1 MPRAG
6 SWCSCAWLLL
16 VILLGDMQHA
26 HCQRL
31 TRYITDQTNSLT
43 DSELAVL
50 ERKLSDFEKTTS
62 TQVVV
67 LIVTTI
73 EGGSIEEASLRV
85 AEENG
90 IGQKDKNN
98 GVLLFVSK
106 GDRKI
111 RIEVGY
117 GLEGVLTDVVSGQII
132 RREIAPQFRQGR
144 FFEGI
149 NAGVEAIFLATKNEY
164 TSDQSDHPG
173 KGMNLVPLVLIILL
187 FIFISRIRRQRF
199 VGGGVPPIFFPGGG
213 FGRSSGGWGGG
224 GGGFSGG
231 GGSFGGGGSS
241 GSW

>member
-1 MPRAG
+1 MPRAK
-6 SWCSCAWLLL
+6 SWFACWWLLL
-16 VILLGDMQHA
+16 GILLGCVQHV
-26 HCQRL
+26 HCQQL
-31 TRYITDQTNSLT
+31 TRYVTDQTTSL
-43 DSELAVL
+43 SGGELAVL
-50 ERKLSDFEKTTS
+50 ERKLSDFYKTTS

-67 LIVTTI
+67 VIVPTI
-73 EGGSIEEASLRV
+73 ESGSIEEASLRI

-90 IGQKDKNN
+90 IGQKGKNN
-98 GVLLFVSK
+98 GVLLLVAK

-117 GLEGVLTDVVSGQII
+117 GLEGVLTDIVSGQII

-149 NAGVEAIFLATKNEY
+149 NAGVDAIILATKNEY
-164 TSDQSDHPG
+164 ASDRGDRSGSGIKLLP
-173 KGMNLVPLVLIILL
+173 IILICIF
-187 FIFISRIRRQRF
+187 FIVFSRIRRQRF

-213 FGRSSGGWGGG
+213 MGRGSGGWGG